1 MIDAQ
6 KTTVKAYVTT
16 LNSNVS
22 PGALLDLVLDTVVD
36 RVLLYL
42 NETTIDPKLERV
54 IAQVVV
60 SAYKQVTADGTS
72 LGQEQGITSVSDN
85 GQTVTYSA
93 QATQYLTST
102 NDQELFS
109 GFTGL
114 LNGYRRPHVITS
126 IV

>member
-1 MIDAQ
+1 MTNDQ

-22 PGALLDLVLDTVVD
+22 PGALLDLVIDTTVD

-42 NETTIDPKLERV
+42 NETALDPKLNRV

-60 SAYKQVTADGTS
+60 SAYKQATADGTS
-72 LGQEQGITSVSDN
+72 LGVEQGISSASDN
-85 GQTVTYSA
+85 GQTVHFSA
-93 QATQYLTST
+93 TKQYLTST

-114 LNGYRRPHVITS
+114 LNSYRRPHVITS
-126 IV
+126 RI

>member
-1 MIDAQ
+1 MTDDQ

-22 PGALLDLVLDTVVD
+22 SGALLDLVLDTVVD

-42 NETTIDPKLERV
+42 NETVIDPKLNRV
-54 IAQVVV
+54 IAQLVV
-60 SAYKQVTADGTS
+60 SSYKQAAADGTS
-72 LGQEQGITSVSDN
+72 VGMEQSISSVSDN
-85 GQTVTYSA
+85 GQTVSFSSK
-93 QATQYLTST
+93 ATQYLTST

-114 LNGYRRPHVITS
+114 LNSYRRPHVIAS
-126 IV
+126 